1 MIKKKDVLNILAE
14 LVDKSGHLE
23 KNAFISAIIDL
34 KEVEGNTYIIKKAD
48 NIRGNIIKYQ
58 RRVSIN
64 TEKGYLTEYIERMYK
79 LTGKHKISIRIDGE
93 TVTDKDIIIY
103 AKDLIE
109 ILGITKPTF
118 KRLNELGIILQYEF
132 PVRNISIDGQ
142 AVKYK
147 NRSGWLSYYNLNDI
161 RMKLNTYIKN
171 R

>member
-1 MIKKKDVLNILAE
+1 MHNNNSKK
-14 LVDKSGHLE
+14 
-23 KNAFISAIIDL
+23 
-34 KEVEGNTYIIKKAD
+34 
-48 NIRGNIIKYQ
+48 
-58 RRVSIN
+58 
-64 TEKGYLTEYIERMYK
+64 
-79 LTGKHKISIRIDGE
+79 
-93 TVTDKDIIIY
+93 
-103 AKDLIE
+103 LIE